1 MDRHLV
7 GLLLGTEEDW
17 PAAFETLMRRLGPV
31 RSGSGDEHA
40 FDVERITIEPFDLR
54 AKPRYDLVID
64 RLAYWYY
71 VPREWLKKVA
81 LMDDVYLL
89 NSPFTFQS
97 MEKHAAYCAMMRLGL
112 KVPETVLVPYK
123 NPPDHAKWAYT
134 ARRYNQ
140 PFDLDEI
147 ADRMG
152 YPLFMKPYDGGAWV
166 GVTRIKNADDL
177 HVAYDDS
184 GQRLMH
190 LQKAVEGYD
199 VFARSLSI
207 GAETMVMKF
216 RPELPMHDRYE
227 VAHEFLTPEVGDE
240 VVTISRLVNAFF
252 RWEFNSCENLVAG
265 TEVHPIDYAN
275 ACPDVALTSLH
286 YYFPWAMAALVR
298 WTVFTHGDRAQVLPA
313 PGVGEVLR
321 GRRPRG
327 PLLLRKARR
336 LPAPGR
342 RVLRDR
348 PLPRLLRQPPRA
360 PRRGGAGVGG
370 QRRVRRPARRDGQG
384 DLPGPRARPV
394 RRALPRPRRDV
405 GARREGGG
413 NSELRRSR
421 TGLSPPAAARSNG
434 PMPMTFDPRDSFGP
448 EIAAV
453 YDDVP
458 RGDEEAAVA
467 RLAELAGD
475 GPALELAL
483 GTGRLAL
490 PLAATG
496 VRVDGIELSQAMID
510 RLRAKPGG
518 DALTVVHGDMA
529 TTTMPERYRLVY
541 VAFNSLMNL
550 ITQDDQVRCVANA
563 AQQLREDGVFVV
575 ENVVPDLMYGLRPDR
590 EGVDQYVDAGAV
602 GPDGV
607 TVEVGRYD
615 RATQRVDKCHVRLG
629 AGGVAVDPLA
639 LRYVWPSE
647 LDLMARL
654 AGLRLRHRW
663 GGWAGEP
670 FDGRSLRHVSVYG
683 QLA

>member
-1 MDRHLV
+1 
-7 GLLLGTEEDW
+7 
-17 PAAFETLMRRLGPV
+17 
-31 RSGSGDEHA
+31 
-40 FDVERITIEPFDLR
+40 
-54 AKPRYDLVID
+54 
-64 RLAYWYY
+64 
-71 VPREWLKKVA
+71 
-81 LMDDVYLL
+81 
-89 NSPFTFQS
+89 
-97 MEKHAAYCAMMRLGL
+97 
-112 KVPETVLVPYK
+112 
-123 NPPDHAKWAYT
+123 
-134 ARRYNQ
+134 
-140 PFDLDEI
+140 
-147 ADRMG
+147 
-152 YPLFMKPYDGGAWV
+152 
-166 GVTRIKNADDL
+166 
-177 HVAYDDS
+177 
-184 GQRLMH
+184 
-190 LQKAVEGYD
+190 
-199 VFARSLSI
+199 
-207 GAETMVMKF
+207 
-216 RPELPMHDRYE
+216 
-227 VAHEFLTPEVGDE
+227 
-240 VVTISRLVNAFF
+240 
-252 RWEFNSCENLVAG
+252 
-265 TEVHPIDYAN
+265 
-275 ACPDVALTSLH
+275 
-286 YYFPWAMAALVR
+286 
-298 WTVFTHGDRAQVLPA
+298 
-313 PGVGEVLR
+313 
-321 GRRPRG
+321 
-327 PLLLRKARR
+327 
-336 LPAPGR
+336 
-342 RVLRDR
+342 
-348 PLPRLLRQPPRA
+348 
-360 PRRGGAGVGG
+360 
-370 QRRVRRPARRDGQG
+370 
-384 DLPGPRARPV
+384 
-394 RRALPRPRRDV
+394 
-405 GARREGGG
+405 
-413 NSELRRSR
+413 
-421 TGLSPPAAARSNG
+421 
-434 PMPMTFDPRDSFGP
+434 MPMTFDPRDSFGP

-475 GPALELAL
+475 GPALELAV

-529 TTTMPERYRLVY
+529 TTTMAERYRLVY

-563 AQQLREDGVFVV
+563 AQQLRADGVFVV